1 MFLTQVFV
9 YCALK
14 QESLSNFCGFFIL
27 FELNK
32 CYVDTNIV
40 MHFGNN
46 TFYQSNNERGNRNKT
61 QNTFFQEKW

>member
-1 MFLTQVFV
+1 MLLTQVFV

-14 QESLSNFCGFFIL
+14 QESLSKLLWIFIL

-40 MHFGNN
+40 MHFVKN
-46 TFYQSNNERGNRNKT
+46 TFYQNNNVRRNRKKT